1 MQASYRKLDTT
12 EQSIKYQLAKT
23 LAFSSLASTVLLSFA
38 ALFYTSASSRTHHS
52 SKALSHYN
60 AFQCSLPPK
69 LMLPMSED
77 ETYTPPD
84 PDPSLRKIL
93 TFVRPEDHDIY
104 CEQFKQLA
112 DVETATNL
120 YDHHLKK
127 QCGNWQEKYKRL
139 QNRRALQLEQ
149 LKKGDLDERN
159 YEDRPRF
166 IAYICA
172 NLGQY
177 HRSAC
182 GGLADRMMGMVST
195 FFTALITDRAYYAY
209 WEPHNPFELETA
221 FEAPNINWTYDM
233 DTMQG
238 IYDNTSVMTSRRI
251 LDTMNLKYSMLNSM
265 VFPDGPETNFT
276 DLWPESVGVEL
287 VAPANGD

>member
-1 MQASYRKLDTT
+1 MQPSYRKLDTT
-12 EQSIKYQLAKT
+12 DQSIRYQLAKT
-23 LAFSSLASTVLLSFA
+23 LAVSSLASTVLLSFA
-38 ALFYTSASSRTHHS
+38 ALFYTSTFCFVQVYPILLFLLTHLFVFIASRSHHS
-52 SKALSHYN
+52 SGAISHYN

-104 CEQFKQLA
+104 CEQFKRLDDA
-112 DVETATNL
+112 EAVTNL
-120 YDHHLKK
+120 YDHHINKE
-127 QCGNWQEKYKRL
+127 CGNWQEKYTRL
-139 QNRRALQLEQ
+139 QNRRARQLEQ

-166 IAYICA
+166 IAYICS

-182 GGLADRMMGMVST
+182 GGLADRMMGELLELYDVRQCT
-195 FFTALITDRAYYAY
+195 IFF
-209 WEPHNPFELETA
+209 
-221 FEAPNINWTYDM
+221 
-233 DTMQG
+233 
-238 IYDNTSVMTSRRI
+238 
-251 LDTMNLKYSMLNSM
+251 
-265 VFPDGPETNFT
+265 
-276 DLWPESVGVEL
+276 
-287 VAPANGD
+287 